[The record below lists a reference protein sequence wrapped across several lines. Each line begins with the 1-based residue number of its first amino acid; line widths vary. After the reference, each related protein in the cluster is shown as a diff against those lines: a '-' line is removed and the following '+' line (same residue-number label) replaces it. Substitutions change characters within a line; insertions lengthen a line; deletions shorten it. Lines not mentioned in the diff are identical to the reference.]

1 MAKSFSGSQRSSVAK
16 PFSSRNPIAVDRV
29 SLGARKQG
37 RGPGGIRGRVA
48 FRPGQGRCFE
58 ALVRPTR
65 ALTPTRRKIMI
76 RWFGKFRWGLLV
88 GVALL
93 LLIGGIVWRALHN
106 DRQSRPS

>member
-16 PFSSRNPIAVDRV
+16 PFSSRNWIAADRV

-37 RGPGGIRGRVA
+37 RGPGGIRGGVA

-65 ALTPTRRKIMI
+65 ALVLRFIISVGGGCHAFADDLQRQKQ
-76 RWFGKFRWGLLV
+76 GKTTAKACQCCKAGML
-88 GVALL
+88 
-93 LLIGGIVWRALHN
+93 
-106 DRQSRPS
+106 SR